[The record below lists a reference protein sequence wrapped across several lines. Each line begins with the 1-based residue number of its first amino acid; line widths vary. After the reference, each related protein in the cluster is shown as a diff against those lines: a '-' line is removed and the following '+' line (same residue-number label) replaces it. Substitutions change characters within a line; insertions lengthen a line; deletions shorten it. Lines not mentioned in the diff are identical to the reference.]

1 MEMNKKKCINLPM
14 HIYFLDL
21 YNVVEL
27 DQDVVLKM
35 IYLVQSTINNL
46 VQFNFHDQLSLVF
59 VIIIIIIFIID
70 FVIFFL
76 MIIPKLIDFND

>member
-1 MEMNKKKCINLPM
+1 MNKKKCINLPM

-76 MIIPKLIDFND
+76 MIVPKLIDFND

>member
-1 MEMNKKKCINLPM
+1 MNKKKCINLPM

-59 VIIIIIIFIID
+59 VIIIIIFIID

-76 MIIPKLIDFND
+76 MIVPKLIDFND

>member
-1 MEMNKKKCINLPM
+1 M

-59 VIIIIIIFIID
+59 VIIIIIFIID

-76 MIIPKLIDFND
+76 MIVPKLIDFND

>member
-1 MEMNKKKCINLPM
+1 MNKKKCINLPM